1 MQKQDIENRKTFRIF
16 VWASFL
22 NDLGSDIIYPI
33 WPIFVTSILKA
44 NMAALGFLDGLG
56 EALVSFSTAVSGYLS
71 DRLKK
76 RKVFIWTGYFLGA
89 LSRIGY
95 SLSTIWPHLIPFKI
109 IDRTGK
115 IRSAPRD
122 AIVAD
127 VSTDENRGKN
137 FGFLRTMDHL
147 GAVFGIIVCII
158 FFKILGYKILFA
170 IAAIPSFVSALLVFL
185 FIKEKKS
192 EKVKIY
198 RGITLKDLDRNFT
211 FFLILSS
218 IFALGAFSY
227 SFLLI
232 YAKNSGFKVGFVPV
246 LYLIYTASASLF
258 SLPFGKLS
266 DKIGRKSVLILSF
279 LLWALVCLI
288 LILSPSQM
296 MIIFTFILYGAH
308 KGALEPVQKTFVSE
322 LAPEEFKASCLGGYQ
337 MVIGLCALPASFIAG
352 LLWEGLGMSAPFY
365 FSLFLTIVSG
375 FMLFFVKKHR

>member
-352 LLWEGLGMSAPFY
+352 LLWETIGMSAPFY

-375 FMLFFVKKHR
+375 FMLLFIKKHR